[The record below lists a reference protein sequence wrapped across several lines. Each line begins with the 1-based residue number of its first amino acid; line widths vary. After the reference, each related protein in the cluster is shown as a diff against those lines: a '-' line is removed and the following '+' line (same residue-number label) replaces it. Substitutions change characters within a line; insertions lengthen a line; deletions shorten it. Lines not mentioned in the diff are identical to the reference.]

1 MIMDKIEKAVEKF
14 QKKFSSI
21 SVIKNDISGNM
32 YESISDWLRQAL
44 LTAHKQG
51 KKDRDEEVLEWTSK
65 LKWNDVDLI
74 RIEDL
79 KTFINQ
85 NNEK

>member
-1 MIMDKIEKAVEKF
+1 MDKIEKAVEKF

-44 LTAHKQG
+44 LTAHEQG
-51 KKDRDEEVLEWTSK
+51 KKDRDVF
-65 LKWNDVDLI
+65 I
-74 RIEDL
+74 RCA
-79 KTFINQ
+79 NW
-85 NNEK
+85 

>member
-1 MIMDKIEKAVEKF
+1 MDKIEKAVEKF

-44 LTAHKQG
+44 LTAHEQG
-51 KKDRDEEVLEWTSK
+51 KKDRDEETVKELDEILCNYSE
-65 LKWNDVDLI
+65 DRPIPPSII
-74 RIEDL
+74 RAFQD
-79 KTFINQ
+79 TFTKQ
-85 NNEK
+85 